1 MASQHKTHRQRAT
14 RRRLLAAIAGMACG
28 ALALPREASA
38 ASLKL
43 GLLPYLNTR
52 TLIQNYT
59 PLAAFLGKALG
70 LGVQLET
77 APDFTTFVQRAF
89 RGDYDLMLMA
99 PHYARLAEVE
109 YGYRPL
115 LIHKTPIR
123 ALLIVAKHQPLASV
137 ADLRGTT
144 LAVHERSAI
153 IAILGVSWLRD
164 HGLEENR
171 DYHFVQTVTHSS
183 ALLHVQS
190 GRARAALVSYS
201 TLIQAPA
208 ELQQNIDIAYE
219 YARIPGLY
227 LLAHP
232 RLAPA
237 QTQAVRAALIR
248 FEQSPE
254 GQAFFK
260 TTGHGGYREVSPED
274 ARLLDRSLP
283 ETRRLLGHP

>member
-1 MASQHKTHRQRAT
+1 MATEQGTGT
-14 RRRLLAAIAGMACG
+14 LFPGRRRLLALLAGLGCT
-28 ALALPREASA
+28 ALALPLQARE

-52 TLIQNYT
+52 TLIQNYQ
-59 PLAAFLGKALG
+59 PLAAFLGKELG
-70 LGVQLET
+70 RAVQLET
-77 APDFTTFVQRAF
+77 APDFGTFLQRAF

-99 PHYARLAEVE
+99 PHYGRLAEVE
-109 YGYRPL
+109 HGYRTV

-123 ALLIVAKHQPLASV
+123 ALMVTARQRPLASLEE
-137 ADLRGTT
+137 LRGQT
-144 LAVHERSAI
+144 LAIHERSAI

-164 HGLEENR
+164 QGLEENR
-171 DYHFVQTVTHSS
+171 DYRFAQTVTHSS

-208 ELQQNIDIAYE
+208 ELQQEMEIIHE

-232 RLAPA
+232 RLGPA
-237 QTQAVRAALIR
+237 GIQAVRAALLQ

-260 TTGHGGYREVSPED
+260 TTAHGGYREASPED

-283 ETRRLLGHP
+283 ETRRLLSRP

>member
-1 MASQHKTHRQRAT
+1 MATAQGTGVLFPG
-14 RRRLLAAIAGMACG
+14 RRRLLALLAGLGCMT
-28 ALALPREASA
+28 LALPLQARET
-38 ASLKL
+38 SLKL

-52 TLIQNYT
+52 TLIGNYQ
-59 PLAAFLGKALG
+59 PIAAALSEALG
-70 LGVQLET
+70 LNVQLET
-77 APDFTTFVQRAF
+77 APDFSTFVQRAF

-109 YGYRPL
+109 HGYRTI

-123 ALLIVAKHQPLASV
+123 ALLVTARQRPLASLE
-137 ADLRGTT
+137 ALRGQT
-144 LAVHERSAI
+144 LAIHERSAI
-153 IAILGVSWLRD
+153 IAILGVSWLKD
-164 HGLEENR
+164 QGLEENR
-171 DYHFVQTVTHSS
+171 DYRFVQTVTHSN
-183 ALLHVQS
+183 ALLHVQN

-208 ELQQNIDIAYE
+208 ELQKEMEIVREFAQ
-219 YARIPGLY
+219 IPGLY

-232 RLAPA
+232 RHDPERV
-237 QTQAVRAALIR
+237 QAVRAALLQ

-260 TTGHGGYREVSPED
+260 TTAHGGYRDPRPED

-283 ETRRLLGHP
+283 ETRRLLGRP